1 MDKVLGDKKAIAIF
15 VIPGFLLFFFVI
27 LLPIGQS
34 TYFSLLKWDGIT
46 EPIFIGL
53 RNYVMMFS
61 EDSKLFASSIGNSL
75 TLAALSVF
83 LQLPLALLLALILA
97 NGIRGEKT
105 YRTIYFIPVIISTVI
120 IGQLWMKIYHPNYG
134 LLNVFLD
141 QVGLGSWKREWLG
154 KKETALAA
162 AFVPMIWQYVGYH
175 LLLFYTA
182 AKSIP
187 TEMKEAAR
195 VDGAGGITIA
205 LRIVIPQIMPMIKT
219 CVIFAVI
226 GSLKSF
232 DLIYVLTK
240 GGPMHATEVPSTLM
254 YNNIFVKYSFGSGSS
269 MAIFIILEC
278 LVLTVLIQKAFP
290 KEAVV

>member
-1 MDKVLGDKKAIAIF
+1 MDKVLGDKKAIVVF
-15 VIPGFLLFFFVI
+15 VLPGFLLFFFVI
-27 LLPIGQS
+27 LLPIVQS

-46 EPIFIGL
+46 EPIFIGVQ
-53 RNYVMMFS
+53 NYIKMFT
-61 EDSKLFASSIGNSL
+61 EDSHLFLSSIKNSL
-75 TLAALSVF
+75 ILAGFSVF
-83 LQLPLALLLALILA
+83 LQLPLALVLALILA
-97 NGIRGEKT
+97 NGIRGEKM

-141 QVGLGSWKREWLG
+141 KIGLPSWKREWLG
-154 KKETALAA
+154 KKETALTA
-162 AFVPMIWQYVGYH
+162 AFIPMIWQYVGYH
-175 LLLFYTA
+175 MLLFYTA
-182 AKSIP
+182 VKSIP

-205 LRIVIPQIMPMIKT
+205 FRIVIPQIMSMIKT

-254 YNNIFVKYSFGSGSS
+254 YNNIFVKYSFGSGSA
-269 MAIFIILEC
+269 MAIFIIIEC
-278 LVLTVLIQKAFP
+278 LVLTMLIQKIFQ
-290 KEAVV
+290 KEVNI